1 MREEMYRCNKCGEEG
16 RYPKGSEVWC
26 SCKPRVKNKMEK
38 MKPELQRIMK
48 AEHKLNLEYMVW

>member
-1 MREEMYRCNKCGEEG
+1 MYRCNKCGEEG